1 MSDER
6 GVVPRAVRLICT
18 ADEQGVRVV
27 SRRRVEMVV
36 PPSELIG
43 GPDEPS
49 MDRRTGFW
57 VEVRDARERPLYRRV
72 IADPLPGNLEVSAG
86 GGNFTRRKI
95 APGEVT
101 FAVLV
106 PDLGDGDHVS
116 LLRGTPSTAGR
127 LRARSGEVARL
138 PLRDLGRSNR
148 DSQR

>member
-1 MSDER
+1 
-6 GVVPRAVRLICT
+6 VRLICT

-27 SRRRVEMVV
+27 SRRRVEKVV

-43 GPDEPS
+43 AADEPS
-49 MDRRTGFW
+49 MDRRTGFGS
-57 VEVRDARERPLYRRV
+57 RCGTRRSGPFTGGV
-72 IADPLPGNLEVSAG
+72 IADPLPGDVEVSAG

-116 LLRGTPSTAGR
+116 LLRGTPVQRGEAASPFRRGR
-127 LRARSGEVARL
+127 PVPAA
-138 PLRDLGRSNR
+138 
-148 DSQR
+148 